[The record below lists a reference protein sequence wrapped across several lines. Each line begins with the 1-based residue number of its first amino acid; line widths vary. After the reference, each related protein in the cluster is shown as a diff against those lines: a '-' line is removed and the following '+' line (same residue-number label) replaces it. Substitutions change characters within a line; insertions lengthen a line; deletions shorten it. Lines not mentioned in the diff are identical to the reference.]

1 MGVRGLDW
9 TRHYQVLIHLQG
21 CTPWRCCKMTESD
34 RSDRLPPGV
43 VVVISEFKSAV
54 QGVSQNGV
62 ALVIAN

>member
-1 MGVRGLDW
+1 
-9 TRHYQVLIHLQG
+9 
-21 CTPWRCCKMTESD
+21 MTESD